1 MDPSPFPSGW
11 RRVRVASPSQYH
23 LPENEHEMY
32 MEVNCLPSCL
42 VQGAGPERA
51 ALETRGAG
59 HHAVVPELPSEPSP
73 EPPLARLPAE
83 GMLSGLGV

>member
-1 MDPSPFPSGW
+1 M
-11 RRVRVASPSQYH
+11 ASPSQYH

-59 HHAVVPELPSEPSP
+59 I
-73 EPPLARLPAE
+73 
-83 GMLSGLGV
+83 MLSFQNFQANPARSRPWPGFLWKGC